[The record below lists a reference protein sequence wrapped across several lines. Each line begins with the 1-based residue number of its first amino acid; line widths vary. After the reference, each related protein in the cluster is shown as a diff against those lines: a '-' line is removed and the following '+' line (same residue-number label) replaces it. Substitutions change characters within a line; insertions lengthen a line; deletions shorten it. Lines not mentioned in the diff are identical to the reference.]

1 MRTIALAALI
11 TGLAGPAASQ
21 VPPER
26 PVTAE
31 EKQQAVTEL
40 AKLLR
45 NRYAIAGTAD
55 AAAAAIERR
64 MAEGGYA
71 GLTDA
76 RAFSRAV
83 TADLRDVTK
92 DPHLKFGVPE
102 PAQAA
107 PGRPAD
113 PEAERAAWR
122 ARARRGNWGLPRAE
136 VLPGNVGLL
145 EVRRFQPPDLSVETI
160 AAAMG
165 FLANVDALIVDVRGC
180 RGGSAHVMPYFAGY
194 FLARPTSLFDMEF
207 RGDNFTE
214 RFWTLPWLPGRRL
227 ADVPMYI
234 LTSAY
239 TFSGAEGFAYRF
251 QVLKRATIVGET
263 TGGGANAGGVLDVP
277 PFFRVFM
284 PMGRPVDQST
294 RTNWEGTGVVPD
306 LRTSAPEALFV
317 AHVDALKALR
327 SRAASDAERARLD
340 GALERAEGRH
350 HPPRPTSADLERL
363 GGDYGSV
370 RVRVEGGQLRL
381 EHEAGKPYLLEPL
394 AGTVFTAE
402 IEDPIRVEFLTG
414 PGGKIERLVFTDE
427 DGKREEFAR
436 GPSH

>member
-1 MRTIALAALI
+1 VRALLLAALLA
-11 TGLAGPAASQ
+11 GLAGPVTGEA
-21 VPPER
+21 PDGK

-31 EKQQAVTEL
+31 DKQRAVTEL

-45 NRYAIAGTAD
+45 NRYAVAGTAED
-55 AAAAAIERR
+55 AAAAIERKL
-64 MAEGGYA
+64 ADGGYS

-76 RAFSRAV
+76 RAFSEAVKADLRAV
-83 TADLRDVTK
+83 TK
-92 DPHLKFGVPE
+92 DKHLDFGVPE
-102 PAQAA
+102 PAPAA
-107 PGRPAD
+107 PGKAAD

-122 ARARRGNWGLPRAE
+122 ARARQGNWGLPRAE

-160 AAAMG
+160 TAAIG
-165 FLANVDALIVDVRGC
+165 FLANVDAVIVDVRGC

-207 RGDNFTE
+207 RGDHFTE

-251 QVLKRATIVGET
+251 QVLKRATVVGET

-277 PFFRVFM
+277 PFFRVYM
-284 PMGRPVDQST
+284 PMGRPVDQTT

-306 LRTSAPEALFV
+306 VRTTAPEALYV
-317 AHVDALKALR
+317 AHVDALKLLR
-327 SRAASDAERARLD
+327 SKAASDAERARLD
-340 GALERAEGRH
+340 LALERAEGRH
-350 HPPRPTSADLERL
+350 HPPRLAPAELERL
-363 GGDYGSV
+363 AGDYGGV
-370 RVRVEGGQLRL
+370 RVRMEGGLLRL
-381 EHEAGKPYLLEPL
+381 EREPGKPYLLQPL
-394 AGTVFTAE
+394 TGTVFLAE
-402 IEDPIRVEFLTG
+402 IENPVRVEFLAG
-414 PGGKIERLVFTDE
+414 PDGRCAMLVFTDE

-436 GPSH
+436 RP